1 MRKQGTII
9 RRRYYAN
16 KFGKDEW
23 FLILTLKDKM
33 TQISVV
39 GTSNFIPS
47 EGDYAIAWGEFN
59 EKGDFKATR
68 ITLMEPQ
75 ETIYII
81 NRLRSFEVFEDE
93 EVSNLVQKYGKK
105 IWSLIE
111 REEIPCSE
119 PEKLQSQFKLWKYRS
134 DKEEAEIEI
143 AKYFEELELP
153 IEDSKARAIVISLGI
168 SAKKR
173 IIEEPHCLYQ
183 LLDSKFLNEYARKI
197 NLSSNVRKELM
208 FLANFHEITQEGRDL
223 CLPED
228 LFNDKKKEIAEILIQ
243 KKYLTKYQNFYYL
256 VPPINFF
263 ITNEMEEDAEV
274 QRAIDYLTIERTTA
288 QIIVDLLQNNQEII
302 FPKYTEIA
310 EEQGL
315 STEQTKALEM
325 FMKNRISLVFGG
337 PGNGKTKMISAVVAL
352 AYALGATFNLVA
364 PTGRAAK
371 RIRELM
377 NEDSHTIHRFILDP
391 NLVRG
396 RFLIIDECSMIDS
409 KLFYKILTLG
419 DFERILML
427 GDINQLPPVAAGFPF
442 LQLHKCEEIPRTML
456 TQNFRFDKNSEGIA
470 IALKRINNG
479 NPNLKQCGN
488 GITIL
493 NTRKVKEPL
502 INKLRTFE
510 NFNVDEFRVITP
522 LRKLVKLHMENVRS
536 IFIDADEEII
546 PGDWIICRKNLSKQN
561 VFNGD
566 IGQITGI
573 EEVIVERDIKKDGR
587 IERVERKELHYF
599 VNFDGNTVELES
611 RSHFELAYITTVH
624 SSQGGET
631 DTLIL
636 IMETDSRINTRQLL
650 YTALSRAKK
659 EALVIAPQE
668 VISAMIMRIE
678 ETRYSCLDLLIKDY
692 YKKPNNLAMVVS
704 TSST

>member
-23 FLILTLKDKM
+23 FLILTVKDKM
-33 TQISVV
+33 TQVSIV
-39 GTSNFIPS
+39 GTSNYIPS
-47 EGDYAIAWGEFN
+47 EGDYVIAWGEFN
-59 EKGDFKATR
+59 DKGDFKATR

-75 ETIYII
+75 EIPYII
-81 NRLRSFEVFEDE
+81 NRLRSFEVFEE
-93 EVSNLVQKYGKK
+93 NEILNLVQKYGKK

-119 PEKLQSQFKLWKYRS
+119 PSRLQEQFRLWKYRS
-134 DKEEAEIEI
+134 DKEEAEIELS
-143 AKYFEELELP
+143 KYFEELELP
-153 IEDSKARAIVISLGI
+153 IEDSKSRGIVASLGTI
-168 SAKKR
+168 AKTR
-173 IIEEPHCLYQ
+173 ILEEPQCLYQ
-183 LLDSKFLNEYARKI
+183 LLSSKFLSEYAKKI
-197 NLSSNVRKELM
+197 NMNHIIKKELI
-208 FLANFHEITQEGRDL
+208 FLAKFHEMTQEGKDL

-228 LFNDKKKEIAEILIQ
+228 LFSKKHIELMETLIQ
-243 KKYLTKYQNFYYL
+243 KGYMRKYQEFYYL
-256 VPPINFF
+256 VPPANSF
-263 ITNEMEEDAEV
+263 IVNEMEEEAEV
-274 QRAIDYLTIERTTA
+274 LKAVDYLTIERTSA

-310 EEQGL
+310 EEHEL
-315 STEQTKALEM
+315 STEQTEALRM
-325 FMKNRISLVFGG
+325 FMKNRFSLVFGG

-352 AYALGATFNLVA
+352 AYAMGATFNLVA

-419 DFERILML
+419 GFERILML
-427 GDINQLPPVAAGFPF
+427 GDINQLPPIAAGFPF
-442 LQLHKCEEIPRTML
+442 LQLYNCEEIPRTVL

-470 IALKRINNG
+470 VALKRIING

-488 GITIL
+488 GLTFL
-493 NTRKVKEPL
+493 DTRKIKEPL
-502 INKLRTFE
+502 LNKLRSYDDFD
-510 NFNVDEFRVITP
+510 VDQFRVITP

-536 IFIDADEEII
+536 MFIDANEEII
-546 PGDWIICRKNLSKQN
+546 PGDWIICRKNLSKKN
-561 VFNGD
+561 VYNGD
-566 IGQITGI
+566 IGQITSI
-573 EEVIVERDIKKDGR
+573 EEVMVERDVKKDGK
-587 IERVERKELHYF
+587 IEKIERKELHYF
-599 VNFDGNTVELES
+599 VNVDGNTVELES
-611 RSHFELAYITTVH
+611 RGHFDLAYITTVH

-631 DTLIL
+631 DNLIL

-659 EALVIAPQE
+659 EAIVIAPKE
-668 VISAMIMRIE
+668 VISSMIMRIE
-678 ETRYSCLDLLIKDY
+678 ETRYSCLDLLIRDNY
-692 YKKPNNLAMVVS
+692 IKPDEFALALS
-704 TSST
+704 DNH